1 MEKIL
6 ELRQE
11 LSDKVDEQKE
21 LVEEAE
27 TENRGLEVEEEKKF
41 NKLDDEIDELEGR
54 IERLEKVDER
64 NKKKIEAK
72 DIEVHN
78 SEEDKE
84 FRGLGD
90 FLQAVAKAGMG
101 RGMDPR
107 LAGSQKRA
115 AGLNEAIPS
124 EGGFLVGKQY
134 VDKLLKRTYE
144 TSVIANRCTK
154 IGIDANRNGLKM
166 NTIDEDDRAD
176 GSRWG
181 GIRAY
186 WENEASDPTA
196 SKPKLGR
203 FELNLE
209 KLMGLCYATDELL
222 EDSTALG
229 QIIEQGFAE
238 EFGFKLDDA
247 IIRGDG
253 AGKPLGILNSD
264 ALVSVS
270 EEAAQEADTIVAYN
284 IINMWA
290 QMWARSR
297 QNAIWAINQDIE
309 PELYSMTLEGGTAST
324 PIYMPAGGLSE
335 NPYGR
340 LMGRPVVPIEQA
352 STLGDQGDIM
362 LIDPT
367 QYLLI
372 DKGDMQSAV
381 SVHVRFIYAENT
393 FRFIYRVNGQ
403 PLWDTALTPYK
414 GANDLSPFVTLDERT

>member
-21 LVEEAE
+21 LVEGAE
-27 TENRGLEVEEEKKF
+27 TEDRGLKEEEENKF
-41 NKLDDEIDELEGR
+41 NKLDKEIDDLEGR
-54 IERLEKVDER
+54 IEKLEKVDER
-64 NKKKIEAK
+64 NKKKVNAK
-72 DIEVHN
+72 NVDVHN

-84 FRGLGD
+84 FKGLGD

-101 RGMDPR
+101 RGIDPR
-107 LAGSQKRA
+107 LAGNEKRA
-115 AGLNEAIPS
+115 SGLNEAIPS
-124 EGGFLVGKQY
+124 EGGFLVGKDY
-134 VDKLLKRTYE
+134 VDGLLKKTYE
-144 TSVIANRCTK
+144 TSVIAGRCTK
-154 IGIDANRNGLKM
+154 IGVGSNKNGIKM
-166 NTIDEDDRAD
+166 KTIDENSRAN

-186 WENEASDPTA
+186 WENEASSPTS
-196 SKPKLGR
+196 SKPKFGR

-222 EDSTALG
+222 DDATTLG
-229 QIIEQGFAE
+229 QIIQRGFAE

-247 IIRGDG
+247 IINGDG

-264 ALVSVS
+264 ALVSVG
-270 EEAAQEADTIVAYN
+270 EETSQDADTIVAHN
-284 IINMWA
+284 IVNMWA

-297 QNAIWAINQDIE
+297 KSAIWAINQDVE
-309 PELYSMTLEGGTAST
+309 PQLFTMTLEGGTSST
-324 PIYMPAGGLSE
+324 PIYMPAGGLSAS
-335 NPYGR
+335 PYGT

-362 LIDPT
+362 LIDPK
-367 QYLLI
+367 QYMLI
-372 DKGDMQSAV
+372 DKGGIQSAV

-403 PLWDTALTPYK
+403 PMWDDALTPYK
-414 GANDLSPFVTLDERT
+414 GANDLSPFVTLDART